1 MKEHNRIDR
10 QRPRGKGQ
18 VALLRALILTS
29 LLTGLIK
36 VVAGQGAQQ
45 VQGAQYPFGFD
56 QFEQSYS
63 LINPAY
69 IGQKGDLGIDLVSQ
83 VSGNSRGEVASYFAT
98 ISYRINKQK
107 EGNPQYI
114 GLNLYADRAGPFLSA
129 TRFYG
134 MYAIDIALN
143 DSLTLS
149 GGLAA
154 GGLNYQADPTP
165 RSPGGSALSADAK
178 GGIWLDG
185 EKYYIGVSINQ
196 ALNNRI
202 TPFEEPLQLDRH
214 FNFTAGGDVDLGED
228 FALRLS
234 GIIRTGNAEQ
244 ELLNILLKI
253 KETISGGF
261 AYRFR
266 RKQVVPKVGFSGV
279 RIGNNELQARVSA
292 KLGLPGRQAKAFQTI
307 GLSVSYNVR

>member
-1 MKEHNRIDR
+1 ML
-10 QRPRGKGQ
+10 
-18 VALLRALILTS
+18 VLTS
-29 LLTGLIK
+29 LLTGLIE

-45 VQGAQYPFGFD
+45 VQDSYYPFGFD

-69 IGQKGDLGIDLVSQ
+69 IGQNGTLGIDLVSQ
-83 VSGNSRGEVASYFAT
+83 VDGNARGAVASYFTT

-107 EGNPQYI
+107 NRNPQHI
-114 GLNLYADRAGPFLSA
+114 GLSLYTDRQGPFLSA
-129 TRFYG
+129 TSFYG

-143 DSLTLS
+143 DTLTLS

-154 GGLNYQADPTP
+154 GGLNYQVDPTR
-165 RSPGGSALSADAK
+165 RSPGGSDFSADAK

-185 EKYYIGVSINQ
+185 EEYYIGASINQ

-202 TPFEEPLQLDRH
+202 TPFEQPLQIDRH
-214 FNFTAGGDVDLGED
+214 FNFTAGGDVDLGQA

-234 GIIRTGNAEQ
+234 GIIRTGNEEQ
-244 ELLNILLKI
+244 ELLNLLLKI
-253 KETISGGF
+253 KETIAGGF

-266 RKQVVPKVGFSGV
+266 RKQIVPKVGISGV
-279 RIGNNELQARVSA
+279 AIGNNELQARVST
-292 KLGLPGRQAKAFQTI
+292 KLGLPGEQAIGAFQVI